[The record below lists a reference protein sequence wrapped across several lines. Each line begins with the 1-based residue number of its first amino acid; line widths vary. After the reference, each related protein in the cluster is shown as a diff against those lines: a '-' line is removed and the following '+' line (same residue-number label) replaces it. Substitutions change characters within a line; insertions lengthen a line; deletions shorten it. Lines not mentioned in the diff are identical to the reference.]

1 MLFICTKRFI
11 ENEVIK
17 SNVALHL
24 KNCLE
29 LIKTNVHYILIM
41 IECHV
46 YIVVLNVLYDDVYM
60 YTPLQIK
67 VLFCFVRFCIHL
79 SFTTSLILMMF
90 K

>member
-1 MLFICTKRFI
+1 MCILMLFICTKRLI

-24 KNCLE
+24 TNWLG
-29 LIKTNVHYILIM
+29 LIKIDVHYILII

-60 YTPLQIK
+60 YKSLQITFLFGS
-67 VLFCFVRFCIHL
+67 VLF
-79 SFTTSLILMMF
+79 
-90 K
+90 